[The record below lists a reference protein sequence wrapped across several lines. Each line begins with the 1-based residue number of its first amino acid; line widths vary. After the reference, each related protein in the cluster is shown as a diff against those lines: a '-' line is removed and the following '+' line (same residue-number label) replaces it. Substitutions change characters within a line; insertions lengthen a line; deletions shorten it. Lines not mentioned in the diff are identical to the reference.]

1 MEVVAG
7 IASVAGIIGL
17 GIQIAR
23 ILQKEIDTVGGADGR
38 IQQIVIELHAT
49 ATNLS
54 NLQSF
59 LDKDS
64 QNSIAPILTGEAR
77 REIAWYTQRC
87 DSVFRKLAVLLAKS
101 GKAVLASVDAFQR
114 DMQNR
119 PKAQTQKLPDVTLKI
134 ELSSLEHLMWP
145 WRWPKIEQSMAHLD
159 RIKLALLLVLNV
171 ANLGSK
177 ILRSVQG

>member
-17 GIQIAR
+17 GIQIAQT
-23 ILQKEIDTVGGADGR
+23 LQKEIDTVAGADGR
-38 IQQIVIELHAT
+38 IQHIVIELHAT

-64 QNSIAPILTGEAR
+64 QNPNTPIFTDEAR
-77 REIAWYTQRC
+77 REIMWYTQRC
-87 DSVFRKLAVLLAKS
+87 DSIFRKIAVLLAKS
-101 GKAVLASVDAFQR
+101 GKAALARVDAFQR
-114 DMQNR
+114 DVQNR
-119 PKAQTQKLPDVTLKI
+119 PKTQTQILPDVTLKI

-145 WRWPKIEQSMAHLD
+145 WRWPKIEQSIADLD
-159 RIKLALLLVLNV
+159 RVKLALLLVLNV

-177 ILRSVQG
+177 ILRSVRG